1 MLRDDIHGR
10 YILSRPVIFHNVLQV
25 TIALTIARSSPT
37 RTFHPRLSLLSDNAL
52 GRSRYVG
59 ASDPAPIMGRGA
71 RRVPGTQPSGHSRH
85 AGHRGRVREPA
96 DRWPDPELPGRVL
109 SHYSGFSSM
118 AAGAVGSVAEH
129 GPGVFHGQYS
139 GGAPPRRHVARHG
152 RRLQCP

>member
-1 MLRDDIHGR
+1 MLSDAIQGR

-37 RTFHPRLSLLSDNAL
+37 RTFHPRLSLLLDNAL

-71 RRVPGTQPSGHSRH
+71 RRDPGTQPSGYSRH

-96 DRWPDPELPGRVL
+96 DRWPDPELPSRVL
-109 SHYSGFSSM
+109 SHYSGFPPM
-118 AAGAVGSVAEH
+118 AAGAIGSVAEH
-129 GPGVFHGQYS
+129 GPGGFHGQYP
-139 GGAPPRRHVARHG
+139 GRAPPRRHGARHG
-152 RRLQCP
+152 GRLQSP